1 VNYVPGEREEVEAEI
16 SDAAAATTGRS
27 VARGGAWL
35 LFARFV
41 PQLQVLIVSVVA
53 AHYLGPELMGRQ
65 SFISFVVGSVVILA
79 TAGLPGGLNRFVA
92 ELQGARLGGVARS
105 LFWWTWR
112 IEAVMATLA
121 AAGIGLAALAGAEP
135 QVAWIFAALACAFSV
150 MQTVPAAL
158 LVGMQ
163 RWRQATIAGLTTG
176 VLSIPATIAVLAAGG
191 GITGF
196 FVVEAAMVLFN
207 LIWIAALGRR
217 ALVDLPA
224 QERVPDTYR
233 RDFIRFAGATTLFSV
248 IELVV
253 WKRSEFVFLAAYSTD
268 AQIALYSIAFAATN
282 ALTRMPEVITAVAMP
297 AVATLAGAGQHDRIR
312 SGYWRGLRML
322 ILVTPVVAFG
332 AAALGPEALEAIYGS
347 DYSGVRPVFLIL
359 MAPLLVMPL
368 LSMTQAVL
376 YALGKLRFLI
386 VVGFAATAVN
396 IGLAFV
402 LISAFDA
409 VGAALSNTG
418 AQLAAGIP
426 GLIYV
431 GRMLG
436 PVGVSFGGIL
446 RSLGTA
452 GLMGGAAFG
461 ALALVGGV
469 PGVFVGLVVGGLVLL
484 AAGRILKPLT
494 AGDAEWVEGL
504 GEHPLLGVGARWFSS
519 AEDSPAGVA

>member
-1 VNYVPGEREEVEAEI
+1 MNYVPGERQEVEAEVA
-16 SDAAAATTGRS
+16 DAAAATTGRS

-65 SFISFVVGSVVILA
+65 SFISFVVSSVVILA
-79 TAGLPGGLNRFVA
+79 SAGLPGGLNRFVA

-112 IEAVMATLA
+112 IEAVMAVLAGLGLGIA
-121 AAGIGLAALAGAEP
+121 AAAGAEP
-135 QVAWIFAALACAFSV
+135 SAAWVFAAFACAFSV

-163 RWRQATIAGLTTG
+163 RWRSATIAGLTTG
-176 VLSIPATIAVLAAGG
+176 VLSVPATIAVLAAGG
-191 GITGF
+191 GVTGF
-196 FVVEAAMVLFN
+196 FAVEAAMVLFN
-207 LIWIAALGRR
+207 LVWIAILGRN
-217 ALVDLPA
+217 ALVDLPPREA
-224 QERVPDTYR
+224 VPGDYR
-233 RDFIRFAGATTLFSV
+233 RDFFRFAGATTLFSV

-268 AQIALYSIAFAATN
+268 AQIALYSIAFAAAN
-282 ALTRMPEVITAVAMP
+282 ALTRMPEVITAVTMP
-297 AVATLAGAGQHDRIR
+297 AVATLAGAGRYDRIK

-322 ILVTPVVAFG
+322 ILVTPVVAIG
-332 AAALGPEALEAIYGS
+332 AAALGPELLELVYGS

-359 MAPLLVMPL
+359 MAPLMVMPL

-376 YALGKLRFLI
+376 YALGRLRFLI
-386 VVGFAATAVN
+386 VVGIAATLFN
-396 IGLAFV
+396 IGLDLL
-402 LISAFDA
+402 LIPAHNA
-409 VGAALSNTG
+409 VGAALANTG

-436 PVGVSFGGIL
+436 PVGLSFGGVL

-452 GLMGGAAFG
+452 GLMGAAAYG
-461 ALALVGGV
+461 ALAVLGGV
-469 PGVFVGLVVGGLVLL
+469 PGILAGMLLGGVVLL
-484 AAGRILKPLT
+484 AAGRALKPLVP
-494 AGDAEWVEGL
+494 ADAEWVEAL
-504 GEHPLLGVGARWFSS
+504 GEHRLLGVGARWFS
-519 AEDSPAGVA
+519 

>member
-1 VNYVPGEREEVEAEI
+1 VNYVPGERQEVEAEVA
-16 SDAAAATTGRS
+16 DAAAATTGRS

-65 SFISFVVGSVVILA
+65 SFISFVVSSVVILA
-79 TAGLPGGLNRFVA
+79 SAGLPGGLNRFVA

-112 IEAVMATLA
+112 IEAVMAVLAGLGLGIA
-121 AAGIGLAALAGAEP
+121 AAAGAEP
-135 QVAWIFAALACAFSV
+135 SAAWVFAAFACAFSV

-163 RWRQATIAGLTTG
+163 RWRSATIAGLTTG
-176 VLSIPATIAVLAAGG
+176 VLSVPATIAVLAAGG
-191 GITGF
+191 GVTGF
-196 FVVEAAMVLFN
+196 FAVEAAMVLFN
-207 LIWIAALGRR
+207 LVWIAILGRN
-217 ALVDLPA
+217 ALVDLPPREA
-224 QERVPDTYR
+224 VPGDYR
-233 RDFIRFAGATTLFSV
+233 RDFFRFAGATTLFSV

-268 AQIALYSIAFAATN
+268 AQIALYSIAFAAAN
-282 ALTRMPEVITAVAMP
+282 ALTRMPEVITAVTMP
-297 AVATLAGAGQHDRIR
+297 AVATLAGAGRYDRIK

-322 ILVTPVVAFG
+322 ILVTPVVAIG
-332 AAALGPEALEAIYGS
+332 AAALGPELLELVYGS

-359 MAPLLVMPL
+359 MAPLMVMPL

-376 YALGKLRFLI
+376 YALGRLRFLI
-386 VVGFAATAVN
+386 VVGIAATLFN
-396 IGLAFV
+396 IGLDLL
-402 LISAFDA
+402 LIPAHNA
-409 VGAALSNTG
+409 VGAALANTG

-436 PVGVSFGGIL
+436 PVGLSFGGVL

-452 GLMGGAAFG
+452 GLMGAAAYG
-461 ALALVGGV
+461 ALAVLGGV
-469 PGVFVGLVVGGLVLL
+469 PGILAGMLLGGVVLL
-484 AAGRILKPLT
+484 AAGRALKPLVP
-494 AGDAEWVEGL
+494 ADAEWVEAL
-504 GEHPLLGVGARWFSS
+504 GEHRLLGVGARWFS
-519 AEDSPAGVA
+519 

>member
-1 VNYVPGEREEVEAEI
+1 MNYVPGEREEVEAEI
-16 SDAAAATTGRS
+16 GDAAAATTGRS

-41 PQLQVLIVSVVA
+41 PQIQVLVVSVVA
-53 AHYLGPELMGRQ
+53 AHYLGPDLMGRQ
-65 SFISFVVGSVVILA
+65 SFISFVVSSVVILA

-112 IEAVMATLA
+112 IEAVMAVLA
-121 AAGIGLAALAGAEP
+121 AVGIGIAAAAGAEP
-135 QVAWIFAALACAFSV
+135 QAAWIFAALACAFSV

-163 RWRQATIAGLTTG
+163 RWRSATIAGLTTG
-176 VLSIPATIAVLAAGG
+176 VLSIPATIGVLAAGG

-196 FVVEAAMVLFN
+196 FAVEALMVLFN
-207 LIWIAALGRR
+207 LVWIGVLGRN
-217 ALVDLPA
+217 ALVDLPPRQA
-224 QERVPDTYR
+224 VPRKYR
-233 RDFIRFAGATTLFSV
+233 GDFFRFAGATTLFSV

-268 AQIALYSIAFAATN
+268 AQIALYSIAFAAAN
-282 ALTRMPEVITAVAMP
+282 ALTRMPEVITAVTMP
-297 AVATLAGAGQHDRIR
+297 AVATLAGAGQYDRIK
-312 SGYWRGLRML
+312 SGYWRGMRML
-322 ILVTPVVAFG
+322 ILVTPVVAIG
-332 AAALGPEALEAIYGS
+332 AAALGPEVLEAVYGS

-359 MAPLLVMPL
+359 MAPLMMMPL

-386 VVGFAATAVN
+386 VVGITATFVN
-396 IGLAFV
+396 IGLDLL
-402 LISAFDA
+402 LIPSHDA
-409 VGAALSNTG
+409 IGAGLANGG
-418 AQLAAGIP
+418 AQLAAGVP

-436 PVGVSFGGIL
+436 PVGMSAGAVL

-452 GLMGGAAFG
+452 GLMGAAAYG
-461 ALALVGGV
+461 ALVAVGGLI
-469 PGVFVGLVVGGLVLL
+469 GVLVGLVAGGLVLF
-484 AAGRILKPLT
+484 AVGRVLKPL
-494 AGDAEWVEGL
+494 AAADAEWVEGL
-504 GEHPLLGVGARWFSS
+504 GEHPLLGFGARWFSS
-519 AEDSPAGVA
+519 ADTAAR

>member
-1 VNYVPGEREEVEAEI
+1 VNYDPTEREEVESEVT
-16 SDAAAATTGRS
+16 DAAAATTGRS

-41 PQLQVLIVSVVA
+41 PQIQVLVVSVVA

-65 SFISFVVGSVVILA
+65 SFISFVVSSVVILA

-121 AAGIGLAALAGAEP
+121 AVGIGLAAVAGAEP
-135 QVAWIFAALACAFSV
+135 QAAWIFAALACAFSV

-163 RWRQATIAGLTTG
+163 RWRSATIAGLTTG

-191 GITGF
+191 GVTGF
-196 FVVEAAMVLFN
+196 FVVEAGMVLFN
-207 LIWIAALGRR
+207 LVWIAIIGRN
-217 ALVDLPA
+217 ALVDLPPREKVSD
-224 QERVPDTYR
+224 QYR
-233 RDFIRFAGATTLFSV
+233 RDFLRFAGATTLFSV

-268 AQIALYSIAFAATN
+268 AQIALYSIAFAAAN
-282 ALTRMPEVITAVAMP
+282 ALTRMPEVITAVTMP
-297 AVATLAGAGQHDRIR
+297 AVATLAGAGRYDRIK
-312 SGYWRGLRML
+312 SGYWRGLRLL
-322 ILVTPVVAFG
+322 ILVTPVVAIG
-332 AAALGPEALEAIYGS
+332 AAALGPEVLEAVYGS

-386 VVGFAATAVN
+386 VVGLAATAVN
-396 IGLAFV
+396 IGLDLL
-402 LISAFDA
+402 LIPAHDA
-409 VGAALSNTG
+409 VGAALANAG

-426 GLIYV
+426 GLIFV

-436 PVGVSFGGIL
+436 PVGVTVGGVS

-452 GLMGGAAFG
+452 GLMGAAAYG
-461 ALALVGGV
+461 ALVAVGGML
-469 PGVFVGLVVGGLVLL
+469 GVLAGLLAGGLVLF
-484 AAGRILKPLT
+484 AAGRLLKPLT
-494 AGDAEWVEGL
+494 PGDAEWVEGL
-504 GEHPLLGVGARWFSS
+504 GEHRLLGVGARWFS
-519 AEDSPAGVA
+519 PARA